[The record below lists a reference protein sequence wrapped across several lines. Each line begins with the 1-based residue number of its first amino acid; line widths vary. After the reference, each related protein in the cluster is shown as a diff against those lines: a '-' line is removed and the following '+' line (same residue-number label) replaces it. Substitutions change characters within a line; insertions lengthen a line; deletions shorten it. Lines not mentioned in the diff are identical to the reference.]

1 MSREYQ
7 EREID
12 RHFAAFICR
21 QADAGEV
28 SELFRLVV
36 SLASS
41 AVGQGSSC
49 LNLPDIAGETIVIDN
64 REVRLP
70 PLDALMELLKSTSV
84 VSFPGGQLSSPGA

>member
-7 EREID
+7 ERAID

-28 SELFRLVV
+28 SDLFRLVV

-41 AVGQGSSC
+41 AVGEGSSC
-49 LNLPDIAGETIVIDN
+49 LNLAGYCG
-64 REVRLP
+64 RELRHRQQG
-70 PLDALMELLKSTSV
+70 
-84 VSFPGGQLSSPGA
+84 VSSAPA